1 MPLVSVGDNVNKAI
15 DKVLNFSQNSFAIF
29 KSSQIEEKRRI
40 LNIVFS
46 NFLLD
51 GKNVEISMSKNFSL
65 LSNLGGCKDWCT
77 RVDELLNS
85 IVDET
90 SDINGWK

>member
-1 MPLVSVGDNVNKAI
+1 MSKLD
-15 DKVLNFSQNSFAIF
+15 
-29 KSSQIEEKRRI
+29 
-40 LNIVFS
+40 
-46 NFLLD
+46 FLIARTIPTETL
-51 GKNVEISMSKNFSL
+51 MRKNFSL

-90 SDINGWK
+90 SDINGWKNEG